1 MDTSTSMTVK
11 IGASGR
17 PPTLRRMRTLEEK
30 QRMVAEATAPGA
42 SVAEV
47 ARRHGVNANLL
58 FGWCR
63 QERQG
68 VLGQRTRTPAVKL
81 LPVQVSCE
89 PEVRPATPSLPREPE
104 EGRIEITLAKDA
116 RIAIIGAVAAERIE
130 QVLTMLRRPS

>member
-11 IGASGR
+11 TGASGR
-17 PPTLRRMRTLEEK
+17 SPALRRMRTLEEK
-30 QRMVAEATAPGA
+30 QRIVAEATAPGA

-58 FGWCR
+58 FCWCR
-63 QERQG
+63 QDKQG
-68 VLGQRTRTPAVKL
+68 VLGQRTRAPAVKL
-81 LPVQVSCE
+81 LPVQVCSE
-89 PEVRPATPSLPREPE
+89 PEELTVEPSPPKAAG

-116 RIAIIGAVAAERIE
+116 RIAIIGPVAVERIE

>member
-11 IGASGR
+11 TGASGR
-17 PPTLRRMRTLEEK
+17 SPAPRRMRTVEEK
-30 QRMVAEATAPGA
+30 QRIVAEASAPGA

-58 FGWCR
+58 FCWCR
-63 QERQG
+63 QHKQG
-68 VLGQRTRTPAVKL
+68 VLGQRTRAPAVKL
-81 LPVQVSCE
+81 LPVQVSSE
-89 PEVRPATPSLPREPE
+89 PEALPAEPSPPKAPG

-116 RIAIIGAVAAERIE
+116 RIAIIGPVAVERIE

>member
-11 IGASGR
+11 TGTSGR

-30 QRMVAEATAPGA
+30 QRIVAEATAPGA

-47 ARRHGVNANLL
+47 ARRHGMNANLL
-58 FGWCR
+58 FCWCR
-63 QERQG
+63 QDKQG
-68 VLGQRTRTPAVKL
+68 VLGQRTRAPAVKL

-89 PEVRPATPSLPREPE
+89 PQVRPATPSLPREPE

-116 RIAIIGAVAAERIE
+116 RIAIIGSVAAEQIE
-130 QVLTMLRRPS
+130 QVLTMLRRSS